1 MMTFTGKTPLMLLL
15 TAAMMAGCSTGLNYG
30 TSDEVQ
36 TTEGMAT
43 SGLIPA
49 ATQTDPS
56 GGFVTP
62 VYSAQSYQATRLQ
75 QRALQQAHQQV
86 PAQNVNHYVQGMT
99 HDLIANMDLSRQ
111 QSVIGVTSFVFLDS
125 PLDRTDL
132 LGNQLAESFMHEV
145 HLFGLPV
152 VDFKT
157 TDYIRVTPQGD
168 FTYSRDFLELQQEQP
183 IEYVLGGT
191 MVQHQGGVL
200 VNARLVSVGSKKVIA
215 TAQSFIPAA
224 VRDALQH
231 SESPQRLLLKAGG

>member
-1 MMTFTGKTPLMLLL
+1 MMSFNAQIPLVVLV
-15 TAAMMAGCSTGLNYG
+15 AALQAGCS
-30 TSDEVQ
+30 
-36 TTEGMAT
+36 
-43 SGLIPA
+43 SGLYMSSTESIPTSEVA
-49 ATQTDPS
+49 AQPGMSPEQNAIDPS
-56 GGFVTP
+56 NGFVTP

-75 QRALQQAHQQV
+75 QRASQQAHQQV
-86 PAQNVNHYVQGMT
+86 PPQNVNHYVQGMA

-132 LGNQLAESFMHEV
+132 LGNQLAESLMHEV

-157 TDYIRVTPQGD
+157 TDYIRVTPEGD

-231 SESPQRLLLKAGG
+231 SASPQHLLLKAGD

>member
-1 MMTFTGKTPLMLLL
+1 MMSLKAKTTLLIL
-15 TAAMMAGCSTGLNYG
+15 SVAVLAGCSSGLNFG
-30 TSDEVQ
+30 STEPIQTSEGVATSDMVAKASD
-36 TTEGMAT
+36 G
-43 SGLIPA
+43 
-49 ATQTDPS
+49 DPS
-56 GGFVTP
+56 NGFVTP

-75 QRALQQAHQQV
+75 QRASQQAHQQV
-86 PAQNVNHYVQGMT
+86 PPQNVNHYVQGMA

-132 LGNQLAESFMHEV
+132 LGNQLAESLMHEV

-157 TDYIRVTPQGD
+157 TDYIRVTPEGD

-231 SESPQRLLLKAGG
+231 SASPQHLLLKAGG